1 MSKLKITNNQLS
13 IKNKN
18 NFQDEKENDD
28 IRILSILDIKD
39 LSLFQSSKI
48 INIFLP

>member
-18 NFQDEKENDD
+18 NFQDEKENDG
-28 IRILSILDIKD
+28 
-39 LSLFQSSKI
+39 
-48 INIFLP
+48 NN